1 MSKLIFFGTPE
12 FAVPI
17 LIRLF
22 DSKYSIQCVYTQ
34 PPKKSNRG
42 QKITKSKVQKVSE
55 NLNIHLRTP
64 TKLKENLK
72 EYEFIKNLNP
82 DLGIVVAYGKII
94 PKKILDLPKK
104 GFINIHAS
112 ILPKY
117 RGAAPIQRS
126 IMNLEKKT
134 GISIMKMTEKL
145 DSGPVYKK
153 YEIEVKA
160 QDNFEKLSR
169 HLSILAS
176 ENIIDNINNIFDSN
190 VQFEN
195 QDHSKATYANKI
207 KKNEAIINWNMNA
220 ENILGKINGLYPN
233 PGACFYYNGE
243 RYKILEAEVNDNF
256 GETGFVIKTPL
267 IIGCKNKSI
276 KISKIQRAGKSI
288 QNIDDFIIGS
298 KITVGTDLN

>member
-12 FAVPI
+12 FAVPT
-17 LIRLF
+17 LVKLF
-22 DSKYSIQCVYTQ
+22 DSKYLVQCVYTQ

-42 QKITKSKVQKVSE
+42 QRITKSKVQEVSE
-55 NLNIHLRTP
+55 DLNIHLRTP
-64 TKLKENLK
+64 SNLKENLK

-153 YEIEVKA
+153 YEINVKA

-169 HLSILAS
+169 DLSNLAS

-207 KKNEAIINWNMNA
+207 KKNEAIINWNMSA

-267 IIGCKNKSI
+267 IIGCKDKSI
-276 KISKIQRAGKSI
+276 KILKIQRAGKSS

-298 KITVGTDLN
+298 RIKVGTNLN

>member
-1 MSKLIFFGTPE
+1 MSKLIFFGTSE

-17 LIRLF
+17 LTRLF
-22 DSKYSIQCVYTQ
+22 ESKYLIQCVYTQ
-34 PPKKSNRG
+34 SPKKSNRG
-42 QKITKSKVQKVSE
+42 QKITKSKVQEISE
-55 NLNIHLRTP
+55 DLNIHLRTP
-64 TKLKENLK
+64 IKLKENLK

-94 PKKILDLPKK
+94 PKKILDIPKK

-126 IMNLEKKT
+126 IINLEKKT

-153 YEIEVKA
+153 YEIDVKV

-169 HLSILAS
+169 ELSNLAS
-176 ENIIDNINNIFDSN
+176 QNIIDNISSIIDGN
-190 VQFEN
+190 VQFQN
-195 QDHSKATYANKI
+195 QDHSKATYADKI
-207 KKNEAIINWNMNA
+207 KKNEAIINWNMSA

-256 GETGFVIKTPL
+256 GETGLVLKTPL

-276 KISKIQRAGKSI
+276 KILKIQRAGKRS

-298 KITVGTDLN
+298 RIRVGTDLN

>member
-1 MSKLIFFGTPE
+1 MSKLIFFGTSE

-17 LIRLF
+17 LTRLF
-22 DSKYSIQCVYTQ
+22 ESKYLIQCVYTQ

-42 QKITKSKVQKVSE
+42 QKITKSKVQEISE
-55 NLNIHLRTP
+55 DLNIHLRTP
-64 TKLKENLK
+64 IKLKENLK

-94 PKKILDLPKK
+94 PKKILDIPKK

-126 IMNLEKKT
+126 IINLEKKT

-153 YEIEVKA
+153 YEIDVKV

-169 HLSILAS
+169 ELSNLAS
-176 ENIIDNINNIFDSN
+176 QNIVDNISSIIDGN
-190 VQFEN
+190 VQFQN
-195 QDHSKATYANKI
+195 QDHSKATYADKI
-207 KKNEAIINWNMNA
+207 KKNEAIINWNMSA

-243 RYKILEAEVNDNF
+243 RYKILEAEVNDYF
-256 GETGFVIKTPL
+256 GETGLVLKNPL

-276 KISKIQRAGKSI
+276 KILKIQRAGKRS

-298 KITVGTDLN
+298 RIRVGTDLN

>member
-1 MSKLIFFGTPE
+1 MSKLIFFGTSE

-17 LIRLF
+17 LTRLF
-22 DSKYSIQCVYTQ
+22 ESKYLIQCVYTQ

-42 QKITKSKVQKVSE
+42 QKITKSKVQEISE
-55 NLNIHLRTP
+55 DLNIHLRTP
-64 TKLKENLK
+64 IKLKENLE
-72 EYEFIKNLNP
+72 EYEFIKKLNP

-94 PKKILDLPKK
+94 PKKILDIPKK

-126 IMNLEKKT
+126 IINLEKKT

-153 YEIEVKA
+153 YEIDLKA

-169 HLSILAS
+169 ELSNLAS
-176 ENIIDNINNIFDSN
+176 QNIIDNISNIFDGN
-190 VQFEN
+190 VQFQN
-195 QDHSKATYANKI
+195 QDHSKATYADKI
-207 KKNEAIINWNMNA
+207 KKNEAIINWNMSA

-243 RYKILEAEVNDNF
+243 RYKILEAEVNDYF
-256 GETGFVIKTPL
+256 GETGLVLKNPL

-276 KISKIQRAGKSI
+276 KILKIQRAGKRS

-298 KITVGTDLN
+298 RIRVGTDLN

>member
-1 MSKLIFFGTPE
+1 MSKLIFFGTSE

-17 LIRLF
+17 LTRLF
-22 DSKYSIQCVYTQ
+22 ESKYLIQCVYTQ
-34 PPKKSNRG
+34 SPKKSNRG
-42 QKITKSKVQKVSE
+42 QKITKSKVQEISE
-55 NLNIHLRTP
+55 DLNIHLRTP
-64 TKLKENLK
+64 IKLKENLK

-94 PKKILDLPKK
+94 PKKILDIPKK

-126 IMNLEKKT
+126 IINLEKKT

-153 YEIEVKA
+153 YEIDVKV

-169 HLSILAS
+169 ELSNLAS
-176 ENIIDNINNIFDSN
+176 QNIVDNISSIIDGN
-190 VQFEN
+190 VRFQN
-195 QDHSKATYANKI
+195 QDHSKATYADKI
-207 KKNEAIINWNMNA
+207 KKNEAIINWNMSA

-256 GETGFVIKTPL
+256 GETGLVLKTPL

-276 KISKIQRAGKSI
+276 KILKIQRAGKRS
-288 QNIDDFIIGS
+288 QNINDFIIGS
-298 KITVGTDLN
+298 RIRVGTDLN

>member
-1 MSKLIFFGTPE
+1 MSKLIFFGTSE

-17 LIRLF
+17 LTRLF
-22 DSKYSIQCVYTQ
+22 ESKYLIQCVYTQ
-34 PPKKSNRG
+34 SPKKSNRG
-42 QKITKSKVQKVSE
+42 QKITKSKVQEISE
-55 NLNIHLRTP
+55 DLNIHLRTP
-64 TKLKENLK
+64 IKLKENLK

-153 YEIEVKA
+153 YEIDVKA

-169 HLSILAS
+169 DLSNLAS
-176 ENIIDNINNIFDSN
+176 ENIIDNISNIFDGN

-195 QDHSKATYANKI
+195 QDHSKATYADKI
-207 KKNEAIINWNMNA
+207 KKNEAIIDWNMSA

-256 GETGFVIKTPL
+256 GETGFVLKTPL
-267 IIGCKNKSI
+267 TIGCKNKSI
-276 KISKIQRAGKSI
+276 KILKIQRAGKSS

-298 KITVGTDLN
+298 RIRVGTDLN

>member
-12 FAVPI
+12 FAVPT
-17 LIRLF
+17 LVKLF
-22 DSKYSIQCVYTQ
+22 DSKYLVQCVYTQ

-42 QKITKSKVQKVSE
+42 QRITKSKVQEVSE
-55 NLNIHLRTP
+55 DLNIHLRTP
-64 TKLKENLK
+64 SNLKENLK

-153 YEIEVKA
+153 YEINVKA

-169 HLSILAS
+169 DLSNLAS

-195 QDHSKATYANKI
+195 QDHSKATYADKI
-207 KKNEAIINWNMNA
+207 RKNEAIINWNMSA

>member
-1 MSKLIFFGTPE
+1 MSKLIFFGTSE

-17 LIRLF
+17 LTRLF
-22 DSKYSIQCVYTQ
+22 ESKYLIQCVYTQ
-34 PPKKSNRG
+34 SPKKSNRG
-42 QKITKSKVQKVSE
+42 QKITKSKVQEISE
-55 NLNIHLRTP
+55 DLNIHLRTP
-64 TKLKENLK
+64 IKLKENLK

-94 PKKILDLPKK
+94 PKKILDIPKK

-126 IMNLEKKT
+126 IINLEKKT

-153 YEIEVKA
+153 YEIDVKV

-169 HLSILAS
+169 ELSNLAS
-176 ENIIDNINNIFDSN
+176 QNIVDNISSIIDGN
-190 VQFEN
+190 VQFQN
-195 QDHSKATYANKI
+195 QDHSKATYADKI
-207 KKNEAIINWNMNA
+207 KKNEAIINWNMSA

-256 GETGFVIKTPL
+256 GETGLVLKTPL

-276 KISKIQRAGKSI
+276 KILKIQRAGKRS

-298 KITVGTDLN
+298 RIRVGTDLN

>member
-12 FAVPI
+12 FAVPV
-17 LIRLF
+17 LVKLF
-22 DSKYSIQCVYTQ
+22 KSKYLIQCVYTQ
-34 PPKKSNRG
+34 SPKKSNRG
-42 QKITKSKVQKVSE
+42 QKITKSKVQEISE
-55 NLNIHLRTP
+55 DLNIHLRTP
-64 TKLKENLK
+64 IKLKENLK

-94 PKKILDLPKK
+94 PKKILDIPKK

-126 IMNLEKKT
+126 IINLEKKT

-153 YEIEVKA
+153 YEIDVKV

-169 HLSILAS
+169 ELSNLAS
-176 ENIIDNINNIFDSN
+176 QNIVDNISSIIDGN
-190 VQFEN
+190 VRFQN
-195 QDHSKATYANKI
+195 QDHSKATYADKI
-207 KKNEAIINWNMNA
+207 KKNEAIINWNMSA

-256 GETGFVIKTPL
+256 GETGLVLKTPL

-276 KISKIQRAGKSI
+276 KILKIQRAGKSS

-298 KITVGTDLN
+298 RIRVGTDLN

>member
-1 MSKLIFFGTPE
+1 MSKLIFFGTSE

-17 LIRLF
+17 LTRLF
-22 DSKYSIQCVYTQ
+22 ESKYLIQCVYTQ

-42 QKITKSKVQKVSE
+42 QKITKSKVQEISE
-55 NLNIHLRTP
+55 DLNIHLRTP
-64 TKLKENLK
+64 IKLKENLK

-94 PKKILDLPKK
+94 PKKILDIPKK

-126 IMNLEKKT
+126 IINLEKKT

-153 YEIEVKA
+153 YEIDLKA

-169 HLSILAS
+169 ELSNLAS
-176 ENIIDNINNIFDSN
+176 QNIIDNISNIFDGN
-190 VQFEN
+190 VQFQN
-195 QDHSKATYANKI
+195 QDHSKATYADKI
-207 KKNEAIINWNMNA
+207 KKNEAIINWNMSA

-243 RYKILEAEVNDNF
+243 RYKILEAEVNDYF
-256 GETGFVIKTPL
+256 GETGLVLKNPL

-276 KISKIQRAGKSI
+276 KILKIQRAGKRS

-298 KITVGTDLN
+298 RIRVGTDLN

>member
-1 MSKLIFFGTPE
+1 MSKLIFFGTSE

-17 LIRLF
+17 LTRLF
-22 DSKYSIQCVYTQ
+22 ESKYLIQCVYTQ

-42 QKITKSKVQKVSE
+42 QKITKSKVQEISE
-55 NLNIHLRTP
+55 DLNIHLRTP
-64 TKLKENLK
+64 IKLKENLK

-94 PKKILDLPKK
+94 PKKILDIPKK

-126 IMNLEKKT
+126 IINLEKKT

-153 YEIEVKA
+153 YEIDVKV

-169 HLSILAS
+169 ELSNLAS
-176 ENIIDNINNIFDSN
+176 QNIVDNISSIIDGN
-190 VQFEN
+190 VRFQN
-195 QDHSKATYANKI
+195 QDHSKATYADKI
-207 KKNEAIINWNMNA
+207 KKNEAIINWNMSA

-243 RYKILEAEVNDNF
+243 RYKYW
-256 GETGFVIKTPL
+256 KQ
-267 IIGCKNKSI
+267 K
-276 KISKIQRAGKSI
+276 
-288 QNIDDFIIGS
+288 
-298 KITVGTDLN
+298 

>member
-1 MSKLIFFGTPE
+1 MSKLIFFGTSE

-17 LIRLF
+17 LTRLF
-22 DSKYSIQCVYTQ
+22 ESKYLIQCVYTQ

-42 QKITKSKVQKVSE
+42 QKITKSKVQEISE
-55 NLNIHLRTP
+55 DLNIHLRTP
-64 TKLKENLK
+64 IKLKENLE
-72 EYEFIKNLNP
+72 EYEFIKKLNP

-94 PKKILDLPKK
+94 PKKILDIPKK

-126 IMNLEKKT
+126 IINLEKKT

-153 YEIEVKA
+153 YEIDLKA

-169 HLSILAS
+169 DLSNLAS
-176 ENIIDNINNIFDSN
+176 QNIIDNISNIFDGN
-190 VQFEN
+190 VQFQN
-195 QDHSKATYANKI
+195 QDHSKATYADKI
-207 KKNEAIINWNMNA
+207 KKNEAIINWNMSA

-243 RYKILEAEVNDNF
+243 RYKILEAEVNDYF
-256 GETGFVIKTPL
+256 GETGLVLKNPL

-276 KISKIQRAGKSI
+276 KILKIQRAGKRS

-298 KITVGTDLN
+298 RIRVGTDLN

>member
-12 FAVPI
+12 FAVPT
-17 LIRLF
+17 LVKLF
-22 DSKYSIQCVYTQ
+22 DSKYLVQCVYTQ

-42 QKITKSKVQKVSE
+42 QRITKSKVQEVSE
-55 NLNIHLRTP
+55 DLNIHLRTP
-64 TKLKENLK
+64 SNLKENLK

-153 YEIEVKA
+153 YEINVKA

-169 HLSILAS
+169 DLSNLAS

-195 QDHSKATYANKI
+195 QDHSKATYADKI
-207 KKNEAIINWNMNA
+207 RKNEAIINWNMSA

-256 GETGFVIKTPL
+256 GKTGFVLKTPL

-276 KISKIQRAGKSI
+276 KILKIQRAGKSS

-298 KITVGTDLN
+298 RIKVGTNLN

>member
-1 MSKLIFFGTPE
+1 MSKLIFFGTSE

-17 LIRLF
+17 LTRLF
-22 DSKYSIQCVYTQ
+22 ESKYLIQCVYTQ
-34 PPKKSNRG
+34 SPKKSNRG
-42 QKITKSKVQKVSE
+42 QKITKSKVQEISE
-55 NLNIHLRTP
+55 DLNIHLRTP
-64 TKLKENLK
+64 IKLKENLE
-72 EYEFIKNLNP
+72 EYEFIKKLNP

-94 PKKILDLPKK
+94 PKKILDIPKK

-126 IMNLEKKT
+126 IINLEKKT

-153 YEIEVKA
+153 YEIDVKV

-169 HLSILAS
+169 ELSNLAS
-176 ENIIDNINNIFDSN
+176 QNIVDNISSIIDGN
-190 VQFEN
+190 VQFQN
-195 QDHSKATYANKI
+195 QDHSKATYADKI
-207 KKNEAIINWNMNA
+207 KKNEAIINWNMSA

-256 GETGFVIKTPL
+256 GETGLVLKTPL

-276 KISKIQRAGKSI
+276 KILKIQRAGKRS

-298 KITVGTDLN
+298 RIRVGTDLN

>member
-1 MSKLIFFGTPE
+1 MSKLIFFGTSE

-17 LIRLF
+17 LKRLF
-22 DSKYSIQCVYTQ
+22 ESKYLIQCVYTQ
-34 PPKKSNRG
+34 SPKKSNRG
-42 QKITKSKVQKVSE
+42 QKITKSKVQEISE
-55 NLNIHLRTP
+55 DLNIHLRTP
-64 TKLKENLK
+64 IKLKENLK

-94 PKKILDLPKK
+94 PKKILDIPKK

-126 IMNLEKKT
+126 IINLEKKT

-153 YEIEVKA
+153 YEIDVKV

-169 HLSILAS
+169 ELSNLAS
-176 ENIIDNINNIFDSN
+176 QNIVDNISSIIDGN
-190 VQFEN
+190 VRFQN
-195 QDHSKATYANKI
+195 QDHSKATYADKI
-207 KKNEAIINWNMNA
+207 KKNEAIINWNMSA

-256 GETGFVIKTPL
+256 GETGLVLKTPL

-276 KISKIQRAGKSI
+276 KILKIQRAGKRS

-298 KITVGTDLN
+298 RIRVGTDLN